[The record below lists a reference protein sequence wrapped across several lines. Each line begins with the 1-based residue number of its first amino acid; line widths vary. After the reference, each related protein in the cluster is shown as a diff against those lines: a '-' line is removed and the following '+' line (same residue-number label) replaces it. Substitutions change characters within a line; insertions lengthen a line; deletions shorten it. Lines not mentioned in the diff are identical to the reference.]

1 MRLAELLSERVPGLH
16 LIHLP
21 LLSIIPN
28 ENLADTQQL
37 QQLVKETDLAV
48 FVSPN
53 AIECG
58 MRLLQTNWPKSV
70 PIAVVGGGSAE
81 ALDRRGMTA
90 DHGYQVYF
98 PKDPK
103 HWDSEGLWQELNQ
116 TEHDWR
122 GQHILFLR
130 GAGGREWLSEQF
142 LARGA
147 RITQFETYRRIPLS
161 KEAVAWQALRKADA
175 SQSACLL
182 TSSEAVN
189 HFAAYLKEQSD
200 WGVNWLTLAK
210 MICSHPRIAETAKN
224 EGFKKVELCSPG
236 DDNLVFASQNWFNSL
251 ANS

>member
-1 MRLAELLSERVPGLH
+1 MRLAELLGQQVPGLQ

-28 ENLADTQQL
+28 EHLADTQKL
-37 QQLVKETDLAV
+37 QKLVEEADLAI

-58 MRLLQTNWPKSV
+58 MRLLQKNWPKSV

-81 ALDRRGMTA
+81 ALNRRGMTA
-90 DHGYQVYF
+90 EHGYQIYF
-98 PKDPK
+98 PKDPE
-103 HWDSEGLWQELNQ
+103 HWDSEGLWHELHQ
-116 TEHDWR
+116 TKNDW
-122 GQHILFLR
+122 QDKHILFLR

-142 LARGA
+142 IAHGA
-147 RITQFETYRRIPLS
+147 RITQFETYRRVPLS
-161 KEAVAWQALRKADA
+161 KEAVAWQTLKKADA

-182 TSSEAVN
+182 TSSEAV
-189 HFAAYLKEQSD
+189 HYFAVYLKEQSD
-200 WGVNWLTLAK
+200 WGGAWFSLAK

-224 EGFKKVELCSPG
+224 EGFEKVELCSPG

-251 ANS
+251 TSS